1 MKNKDT
7 SICNIPVNC
16 RVEHGTGICKIPHP
30 DPNGCVCHGYYIN
43 RVVCPGLREEDC
55 PRCPSDVQNKAN
67 ANIPQSGGSGSVGSL
82 ASRPWPAAGILS
94 SLGIKDHHQN
104 NAENKANKAVMKN
117 KADVHNDFRTM
128 NNFEENINNNIH
140 QEQHGP
146 GGTQNAGINC
156 GGRNRKN
163 KAIFN
168 DFRTINTHTKN
179 VNNNVRQIQYGP
191 GGTQNAGI
199 GC

>member
-1 MKNKDT
+1 M
-7 SICNIPVNC
+7 
-16 RVEHGTGICKIPHP
+16 
-30 DPNGCVCHGYYIN
+30 
-43 RVVCPGLREEDC
+43 L
-55 PRCPSDVQNKAN
+55 
-67 ANIPQSGGSGSVGSL
+67 
-82 ASRPWPAAGILS
+82 
-94 SLGIKDHHQN
+94 
-104 NAENKANKAVMKN
+104 KN
-117 KADVHNDFRTM
+117 KADTFNDFRTM

-199 GC
+199 GCWKQNWSWKIAIIKFKF

>member
-1 MKNKDT
+1 MKNKAGSSCT
-7 SICNIPVNC
+7 LPKGRPECSCRCHLGVCNLICSGV
-16 RVEHGTGICKIPHP
+16 
-30 DPNGCVCHGYYIN
+30 
-43 RVVCPGLREEDC
+43 
-55 PRCPSDVQNKAN
+55 VQNKAN
-67 ANIPQSGGSGSVGSL
+67 T
-82 ASRPWPAAGILS
+82 WPAPGILS
-94 SLGIKDHHQN
+94 NEVFDYHKN
-104 NAENKANKAVMKN
+104 NAVNKANKATMKN